1 MQRGEESPHACPHV
15 LKVSSFAQTK
25 LAPAMQATYVQL
37 YLAGIF
43 ESNRGIN
50 QTQHTSPYPK

>member
-1 MQRGEESPHACPHV
+1 MQREEESPHARPPV
-15 LKVSSFAQTK
+15 LKVSSFALTK

>member
-1 MQRGEESPHACPHV
+1 MQREEESPHACLPV
-15 LKVSSFAQTK
+15 LKVSSFALTK

-43 ESNRGIN
+43 ESNR
-50 QTQHTSPYPK
+50 

>member
-25 LAPAMQATYVQL
+25 LAPAMPATYVQL

-50 QTQHTSPYPK
+50 QTQHTSP

>member
-1 MQRGEESPHACPHV
+1 MQRGGESPHACPHV
-15 LKVSSFAQTK
+15 LQVSSFALTK
-25 LAPAMQATYVQL
+25 PAPAVQATYVQL
-37 YLAGIF
+37 HLAGIF

>member
-15 LKVSSFAQTK
+15 LKVSSFALKK
-25 LAPAMQATYVQL
+25 LAPAMQVTYVQL
-37 YLAGIF
+37 YLASIF

-50 QTQHTSPYPK
+50 QTQQTSPYPK